1 MAVKKSDGGSL
12 IGPGLKVT
20 GDLKTSE
27 PLRVLGVLDGNLQ
40 VEGPVDIGPGGRVR
54 GDVNAHA
61 VSVEGRVDGNVVVED
76 KVELK
81 LTGRIRGDIVAPRVQ
96 MVEGSFFRG
105 RLTTAGA
112 SRNKRA

>member
-1 MAVKKSDGGSL
+1 MAVSKSDGGSV
-12 IGPGLKVT
+12 IGPGLRVT

-27 PLRVLGVLDGNLQ
+27 PLKILGALDGNLQ
-40 VEGPVDIGPGGRVR
+40 VEGSVEIGQQGRVR
-54 GDVNAHA
+54 GDVHAHA
-61 VSVEGRVDGNVVVED
+61 VAVEGRIDGNVVVED
-76 KVELK
+76 KVELR

-112 SRNKRA
+112 SRKR